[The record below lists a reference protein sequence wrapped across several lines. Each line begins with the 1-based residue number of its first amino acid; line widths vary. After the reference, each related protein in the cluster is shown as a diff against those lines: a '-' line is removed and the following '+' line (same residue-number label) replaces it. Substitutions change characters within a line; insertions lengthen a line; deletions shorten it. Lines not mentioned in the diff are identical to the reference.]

1 MKPNEL
7 QIKRTG
13 IKLQPDPSRVLF
25 RPFIPKNETRILK
38 IISRVMALPD
48 KAVSIQL
55 DNVINEITGRHFDIK
70 SIFIQHFESVKNFLI
85 TDLEPSEERKLLI
98 GSMFTS
104 EYALESAAL
113 FNPSIVPHP
122 DQSGI
127 PQDSMRFI
135 MSLRA
140 TGEGHISSITFRMG
154 VIDKNLNITINDPTR
169 FVTTPRTIEHNNYD
183 KEVFSQKLNEM
194 GLLNEYSQSILS
206 AMQNSFTLNDLSSQI
221 DISLRNNRHST
232 QTDLVTRDGMIWLA
246 KSNYEIRFSPD
257 QRLSQR
263 IIFPTG
269 PSEQNGIEDAR
280 FVQFTSDD
288 SSRVYYATYTA
299 YDGNTILPQL
309 MLTTDFLHFKII
321 TLNGKAAQNKGMAL
335 FPRKLNGFYCMLSRQ
350 DNENLFLMYSE
361 NIHFWHEMFPLLKP
375 TYPWEFIQVGNCG
388 TPIETD
394 EGWLVLTHGV
404 GPMRKYCIGAV
415 LLDLDNPRQV
425 IGRLSDPLLAPD
437 ENERE
442 GYVPNVVYT
451 CGALIHN
458 ENLIVPYA
466 MSDYATGIATIELKP
481 LLELLKYG

>member
-1 MKPNEL
+1 
-7 QIKRTG
+7 
-13 IKLQPDPSRVLF
+13 
-25 RPFIPKNETRILK
+25 
-38 IISRVMALPD
+38 
-48 KAVSIQL
+48 
-55 DNVINEITGRHFDIK
+55 
-70 SIFIQHFESVKNFLI
+70 
-85 TDLEPSEERKLLI
+85 
-98 GSMFTS
+98 
-104 EYALESAAL
+104 
-113 FNPSIVPHP
+113 
-122 DQSGI
+122 
-127 PQDSMRFI
+127 
-135 MSLRA
+135 
-140 TGEGHISSITFRMG
+140 
-154 VIDKNLNITINDPTR
+154 
-169 FVTTPRTIEHNNYD
+169 
-183 KEVFSQKLNEM
+183 
-194 GLLNEYSQSILS
+194 
-206 AMQNSFTLNDLSSQI
+206 
-221 DISLRNNRHST
+221 
-232 QTDLVTRDGMIWLA
+232 MIWLA